1 MKITG
6 PRSTSSSTPA
16 RKAGGKGRGD
26 FAVSSSGASAGAT
39 SSVAASGALAGASGV
54 GTVDAL
60 LALQGVGDALNAP
73 ERAVQRGGA
82 LLDALDGLKL
92 ALLEGRALRGQL
104 SMLSGVARRVRDAT
118 NDPRLESILDDI
130 EVRTAVE
137 MAKHAAA

>member
-6 PRSTSSSTPA
+6 PRSTSSSTPT

-26 FAVSSSGASAGAT
+26 FAVSSSDASAGAT

-73 ERAVQRGGA
+73 ERAAQRGGA

-130 EVRTAVE
+130 EVRAAVE

>member
-6 PRSTSSSTPA
+6 PRSPSSTTPT
-16 RKAGGKGRGD
+16 RKAGGARRGG
-26 FAVSSSGASAGAT
+26 FAVSAGHAAAGKASAAP
-39 SSVAASGALAGASGV
+39 VSGALAGASGV

-60 LALQGVGDALNAP
+60 LALQGVGGAPDAPA
-73 ERAVQRGGA
+73 RAAQRGGA
-82 LLDALDGLKL
+82 LLDALDGVKM

-130 EVRTAVE
+130 EVRAAVE